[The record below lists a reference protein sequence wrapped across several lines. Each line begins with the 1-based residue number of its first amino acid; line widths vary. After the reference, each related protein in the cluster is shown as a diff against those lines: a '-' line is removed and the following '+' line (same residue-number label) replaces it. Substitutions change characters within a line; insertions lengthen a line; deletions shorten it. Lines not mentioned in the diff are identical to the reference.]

1 MLHILWL
8 ILKMILILLGVLLG
22 LVLLLVL
29 LLLFCPVR
37 YRGRGRKDG
46 EWKDAEGEL
55 GVSWLFRGISVTAS
69 RKNGENRVYVRVLG
83 ISVEKLKAWLEKR
96 KEKKRK
102 KAAEKKAVE
111 KPDRDRTHKK
121 ALSGEGSSRNS
132 IEEVSEEEGAFL
144 EEPPEP
150 EKIPESEE
158 NLGPEE
164 TPGLEEISESEE
176 TPGPE
181 ETPESEETPGL
192 EKIPESEKNP
202 GPEETPESEK
212 IPEPMEIPEQE
223 GASAEEASFGEDRV
237 PERETAKK
245 KGLFW
250 RISEKLSEIRDKI
263 KNIRLT
269 FNRIHD
275 KIDWWKNYIHH
286 PRVKAAASLVWRYAK
301 GLLKH
306 ILPTKVWGKVTFGF
320 SDPSVT
326 GRVLGLLGMSFP
338 LHKNCVA
345 VTPRFDGET
354 ILEGEICL
362 KGRIYGIV
370 LLKAAVVIYFNKNV
384 KYAIKRA
391 KHGKHKED

>member
-150 EKIPESEE
+150 EKIPE
-158 NLGPEE
+158 
-164 TPGLEEISESEE
+164 
-176 TPGPE
+176 
-181 ETPESEETPGL
+181 
-192 EKIPESEKNP
+192 
-202 GPEETPESEK
+202 
-212 IPEPMEIPEQE
+212 PMETPEQE
-223 GASAEEASFGEDRV
+223 GASAEEASSGEDRV

-245 KGLFW
+245 KGLFR

-275 KIDWWKNYIHH
+275 KIGWWKNYIHH